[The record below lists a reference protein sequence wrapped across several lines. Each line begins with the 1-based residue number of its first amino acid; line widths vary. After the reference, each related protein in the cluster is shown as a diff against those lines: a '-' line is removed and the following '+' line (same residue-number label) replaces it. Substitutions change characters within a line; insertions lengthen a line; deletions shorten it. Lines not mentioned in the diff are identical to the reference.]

1 MKKNRFSIGI
11 AILGILLVFAEVI
24 GYNYYRNNLR
34 EKSSI
39 VVEEMKREPTTEGF
53 KNPRNAVEYV
63 LLAYQQ
69 NDLDKFLR
77 GYAINEMVYGVK
89 VENMI
94 KENRI
99 YSADQ
104 DYPPSGNFGT
114 YAPITKTIITKEM
127 IDLYEQL
134 QEQIGEREQL
144 LIKSIDYVNIKQQ
157 YDNSFLSSMYYECE
171 KWGADYLVEVMALL
185 EIRGED
191 YVSTF
196 TVARY
201 GQVWKV
207 LKNEASLFPKEENQI
222 ILKTSEKE
230 YYEKINSAQDSKQ
243 FEQDREI
250 DVKEKVKK
258 NDLLPRNYFI
268 SNELYE
274 KSPNRLMEEYTTC
287 FNRRDLVRAQGYGMI
302 DIDEQSSI
310 EEVINKQ
317 YQFSKELWEFC
328 YNLVGRSALKG
339 PAYLEKDG
347 ITEKQVVNSLNPEKL
362 PYLRYVGIQNELDID
377 EITKECEIMFKYNGE
392 LIFTGVTLGLDE
404 EGWKI
409 KSLSAEHLGYQIGEA
424 R

>member
-1 MKKNRFSIGI
+1 MKRNRFSIGI

-114 YAPITKTIITKEM
+114 YAPITKTILTKEM

-274 KSPNRLMEEYTTC
+274 KSPNR
-287 FNRRDLVRAQGYGMI
+287 
-302 DIDEQSSI
+302 
-310 EEVINKQ
+310 
-317 YQFSKELWEFC
+317 
-328 YNLVGRSALKG
+328 
-339 PAYLEKDG
+339 
-347 ITEKQVVNSLNPEKL
+347 
-362 PYLRYVGIQNELDID
+362 
-377 EITKECEIMFKYNGE
+377 
-392 LIFTGVTLGLDE
+392 
-404 EGWKI
+404 
-409 KSLSAEHLGYQIGEA
+409 
-424 R
+424 

>member
-1 MKKNRFSIGI
+1 MKRNRFSIGI

-114 YAPITKTIITKEM
+114 YAPITKTILTKEM

-207 LKNEASLFPKEENQI
+207 LKNEASLF
-222 ILKTSEKE
+222 
-230 YYEKINSAQDSKQ
+230 SK
-243 FEQDREI
+243 
-250 DVKEKVKK
+250 
-258 NDLLPRNYFI
+258 
-268 SNELYE
+268 
-274 KSPNRLMEEYTTC
+274 
-287 FNRRDLVRAQGYGMI
+287 
-302 DIDEQSSI
+302 
-310 EEVINKQ
+310 
-317 YQFSKELWEFC
+317 
-328 YNLVGRSALKG
+328 
-339 PAYLEKDG
+339 
-347 ITEKQVVNSLNPEKL
+347 
-362 PYLRYVGIQNELDID
+362 
-377 EITKECEIMFKYNGE
+377 
-392 LIFTGVTLGLDE
+392 
-404 EGWKI
+404 
-409 KSLSAEHLGYQIGEA
+409 
-424 R
+424 